1 MKLLAYNID
10 DLKKLDSCLE
20 QFRFECPEQVSA
32 ILCMVITS
40 LNEPREI
47 AAMTARIKEV
57 LPDVQVCGN
66 TTSCE
71 IDNAR
76 VHHHSHEICFYVFE
90 SSAVE
95 LCFYDGHKEDL
106 AAAASAVVAKVKAVE
121 PAAMGMIITM
131 KSLNGAA
138 DIFRNLR
145 HLPPDVPMFGGAAD
159 AYADKIDNVK
169 TTPTHVF
176 TDQGCTDYGFFVMLF
191 YGEDLHLHIDSYL
204 GWRALGNE
212 VTVTELESDISV
224 LKVNDV
230 TVADFYKKY
239 IGVAPGP
246 NFFTSIMP
254 FPLML
259 NRGGHDIARIPIG
272 YGETG
277 SVLFTSSINAG
288 EAVRLAYGDP
298 MEILNQSHQA
308 QLKVQQ
314 FGPEGILLI
323 PCCVRQMYLKDDFQL
338 ELTPFG
344 DIAPTVGFAS
354 YGEIQRFDDCEE
366 PQLLNGAM
374 LIVAFREG
382 GRESVGA
389 GNKWLDQ
396 SEHIFKDDRITLV
409 SGLAHFV
416 SVTTGL
422 EEENRKLEESL
433 TRQKLQLQKIRELNK
448 LLKEQQEHLEKA
460 KEKAEAANQAK
471 TTFLFNMSHDIRT
484 PLNAIIGF
492 TELEE
497 RHPEAVDVNREYRKK
512 VKLASHQLL
521 DILNNVLEMARIE
534 SKQIVIEE
542 ELTNAREFFDSWVSV
557 FEGEMRK
564 KNLSFKTSYEV
575 EHPYLYFDR
584 THVMELLM
592 NILSNSVKYTAN
604 DGEIFAGVRELPGAK
619 PGECIVETTVRD
631 NGIGMS
637 EKFQAQIFEQFSRE
651 RNSSQSGI
659 QGTGLGM
666 AIVKRIVEMMNGT
679 ISIKSKL
686 GEGTEIIICLPHHI
700 GEEPEGQE
708 VPENPETEF
717 NFAGKRILLVEDND
731 LNAEIAEEL
740 LAACGV
746 KVERACDGVECVN
759 MVTKARAGYYD
770 LILMDI
776 QMPNMNGYKATQKIR
791 RLDDPD
797 KAKIMILAMTANA
810 FKEDQQDAIN
820 AGMDGHIAKP
830 IDIHKMF
837 QTIKQAL
844 SQKI

>member
-10 DLKKLDSCLE
+10 DRKKLDSCLE
-20 QFRFECPEQVSA
+20 QFRFECPEKASA

-40 LNEPREI
+40 LNQPQEI
-47 AAMTARIKEV
+47 AAMTAHIKKV
-57 LPDVQVCGN
+57 LPEIQVCGT

-71 IDNAR
+71 IGNAR
-76 VHHHSHEICFYVFE
+76 VHHHSHEICFYVFK
-90 SSAVE
+90 SSSVE
-95 LCFYDGHKEDL
+95 LRFYDGHKEDL
-106 AAAASAVVAKVKAVE
+106 AMAASAVVERAKAEE
-121 PAAMGMIITM
+121 PAAVGMMITM

-138 DIFRNLR
+138 DVFRTLR
-145 HLPPDVPMFGGAAD
+145 QLPPQVPMFGGAAD
-159 AYADKIDNVK
+159 SYADKIDDVK
-169 TTPTHVF
+169 IMPTHVF
-176 TDQGCTDYGFFVMLF
+176 TEQGCTDCGFLVILF
-191 YGEDLHLHIDSYL
+191 YGENLHIHIDSYL
-204 GWRALGNE
+204 GWRSLGNE

-272 YGETG
+272 YGEAG
-277 SVLFTSSINAG
+277 SVLFTSSINKG
-288 EAVRLAYGDP
+288 ESVRLAYGDP

-308 QLKVQQ
+308 QVKLQR
-314 FGPEGILLI
+314 FAPEGILLI

-344 DIAPTVGFAS
+344 AIAPTVGFAS
-354 YGEIQRFDDCEE
+354 YGEIQRFEDCVE

-382 GRESVGA
+382 GREQVEPED
-389 GNKWLDQ
+389 KWISQ

-416 SVTTGL
+416 SVTIGL

-433 TRQKLQLQKIRELNK
+433 TRQEAQLQKIRELNR

-497 RHPEAVDVNREYRKK
+497 RHPEAVEANREYRRK
-512 VKLASHQLL
+512 VKLASRQLL
-521 DILNNVLEMARIE
+521 DILDNVLEMARIE
-534 SKQIVIEE
+534 SKQIIIEE
-542 ELTNAREFFDSWVSV
+542 ELNNVREFYEAWISV
-557 FEGEMRK
+557 FEGEMKK
-564 KNLSFKTSYEV
+564 KNLFFKTSYEIK
-575 EHPYLYFDR
+575 HPYLYFDR

-592 NILSNSVKYTAN
+592 NILSNAVKYTAN
-604 DGEIFAGVRELPGAK
+604 NGEIFAGVRELPGK
-619 PGECIVETTVRD
+619 TEGECIIETTVRD

-637 EKFQAQIFEQFSRE
+637 KAFQAQIFEQFSRE

-679 ISIKSKL
+679 IAIKSKL

-700 GEEPEGQE
+700 GEEPEEQAAA
-708 VPENPETEF
+708 ENPKTEF
-717 NFAGKRILLVEDND
+717 NFSGKRILLVEDND

-740 LAACGV
+740 LSACGI

-759 MVTKARAGYYD
+759 MVTKAKAGYYD

-797 KAKIMILAMTANA
+797 KASIMILAMTANA
-810 FKEDQQDAIN
+810 FKEDRQDAIN

-837 QTIKQAL
+837 QTIKNVL
-844 SQKI
+844 S

>member
-20 QFRFECPEQVSA
+20 QFRFECPEKASA
-32 ILCMVITS
+32 IHCMVITS
-40 LNEPREI
+40 LNQPQEL
-47 AAMTARIKEV
+47 AAMTAHIKKV
-57 LPDVQVCGN
+57 LPEVQVCGN

-71 IDNAR
+71 ISNAR
-76 VHHHSHEICFYVFE
+76 IQHHSHEICFYVFE
-90 SSAVE
+90 SSSVE

-106 AAAASAVVAKVKAVE
+106 AMAASAVVERAKADE
-121 PAAMGMIITM
+121 PAAVGMIITM
-131 KSLNGAA
+131 KSLNDAA

-159 AYADKIDNVK
+159 SYADKIDNVK

-176 TDQGCTDYGFFVMLF
+176 TDRGCTDCGFFVLLF
-191 YGEDLHLHIDSYL
+191 YGKDLHIHIDSYL
-204 GWRALGNE
+204 GWRSLGNE

-224 LKVNDV
+224 LKVNDI

-272 YGETG
+272 YGESG
-277 SVLFTSSINAG
+277 SVLFTSSIREG
-288 EAVRLAYGDP
+288 ESVRLAYGDP

-308 QLKVQQ
+308 QLRLQR
-314 FGPEGILLI
+314 FAPEGILLI
-323 PCCVRQMYLKDDFQL
+323 PCCVRQMYQKDDFQL

-354 YGEIQRFDDCEE
+354 YGEIQRFEDCAE

-382 GRESVGA
+382 GREQVEPKD
-389 GNKWLDQ
+389 KWTSHSDRM
-396 SEHIFKDDRITLV
+396 FKDDRITLV

-416 SVTTGL
+416 SVTTGV

-448 LLKEQQEHLEKA
+448 LLKEQQEHLAKA
-460 KEKAEAANQAK
+460 KEKAETANQAK

-497 RHPEAVDVNREYRKK
+497 RHPEAVEVNREYRKK
-512 VKLASHQLL
+512 VKLASRQLL

-534 SKQIVIEE
+534 SKQIIIEE
-542 ELTNAREFFDSWVSV
+542 ELNNTREFFDAWTSV
-557 FEGEMRK
+557 FEGEMKK
-564 KNLSFKTSYEV
+564 KNLTFETSYEI

-604 DGEIFAGVRELPGAK
+604 NGKIFAGVRNLPGGK
-619 PGECIVETTVRD
+619 EGECIVETTVRD

-637 EKFQAQIFEQFSRE
+637 KAFQAQIFEQFSRE

-679 ISIKSKL
+679 ITIKSKL
-686 GEGTEIIICLPHHI
+686 GEGTETIICLPHHI
-700 GEEPEGQE
+700 GQEPAGQD
-708 VPENPETEF
+708 VTENPATEF
-717 NFAGKRILLVEDND
+717 DFSGKRILLVEDND

-740 LAACGV
+740 LVAGGF

-759 MVTKARAGYYD
+759 MVNKARAGYYD

-791 RLDDPD
+791 RLDDPG

-837 QTIKQAL
+837 QMIKKAL
-844 SQKI
+844 S